1 MFRIKTTTSK
11 GNVFYSPLVY
21 EEDVL
26 IKKVEKMGWLVEHK
40 KAKMEIIEVTNY
52 PKEAIHDWMI
62 MIRDNEGDLPHFM
75 RLVEKKWK
83 EVNSNANNRE
93 NVEEVEEGIAPSN
106 HI

>member
-1 MFRIKTTTSK
+1 MFRIKTTTSR

-21 EEDVL
+21 DEDFL
-26 IKKVEKMGWLVEHK
+26 IEKVQKMGWLVKHK

-62 MIRDNEGDLPHFM
+62 MIRDNENDLPNFM

-83 EVNSNANNRE
+83 EMNCNANNGE
-93 NVEEVEEGIAPSN
+93 DVEEMEEGSA
-106 HI
+106 HV